1 MTEERKQFEAW
12 AKMFGAQPDLTKA
25 NGGANY
31 ADPFIDIAWLAWKA
45 SRAAQPASPAL
56 KLPDGW
62 VAVPREATSEM
73 IESGWTYSVL
83 EKNATAKGTWDCM
96 VAAAP
101 TAPHTAPIIPI
112 CATGG
117 AEWVSNERV
126 EEIVYRAEMFGH
138 GAGYLPDEVIPMANE
153 LLALRKAFTQ
163 PIVWIHQTTG
173 AKLNNSVIED
183 VRKQSGAWIP
193 LYRKP
198 NLPL

>member
-1 MTEERKQFEAW
+1 MMTEEERKPDGGLSAWIETMEAMGSGSED
-12 AKMFGAQPDLTKA
+12 AELLCLLLELRRRRD
-25 NGGANY
+25 N
-31 ADPFIDIAWLAWKA
+31 DV
-45 SRAAQPASPAL
+45 QPASPAL
-56 KLPDGW
+56 RLPDDW
-62 VAVPREATSEM
+62 VAVPREATREM

-83 EKNATAKGTWDCM
+83 EKSATAKGTWACM

-101 TAPHTAPIIPI
+101 AAPHTAPIEPI

-126 EEIVYRAEMFGH
+126 EEIIYRAEMFGH

-193 LYRKP
+193 LYRQP

>member
-1 MTEERKQFEAW
+1 MMTEEHHLAN
-12 AKMFGAQPDLTKA
+12 ALTA
-25 NGGANY
+25 
-31 ADPFIDIAWLAWKA
+31 FIGRPLDNPLTRSEIMETARIALAA
-45 SRAAQPASPAL
+45 LAQPASPAL

-62 VAVPREATSEM
+62 VAVPREATREM

-83 EKNATAKGTWDCM
+83 EKNATAKGTWACM

-101 TAPHTAPIIPI
+101 AVPHTAPIEPI

-126 EEIVYRAEMFGH
+126 EEIIYRTEMLGH
-138 GAGYLPDEVIPMANE
+138 GAGYLPDEVIPLAKE

-183 VRKQSGAWIP
+183 ARKQSGVWIP